1 MLMPGSYAEGGT
13 LLRSNYVGSDWS
25 TSERSSTSVD
35 LHLQIDAA
43 GSGGRRSALAA
54 ALRDAIRSGQLQP
67 GERLPS
73 TRALA
78 VDLALA
84 RGTVTE
90 AYGEL
95 IAEGWLVAR
104 QGSGTAVAARQE
116 ATSRRAPHRSSVGDT
131 ELPRHDLRPG
141 SPDLSAFPRAAWSA
155 ALRRSL
161 REAPDRMLGY
171 SDPNGIAQLRGVLAS
186 YAGRARG
193 VRTTPDHIVI
203 CSGWAQGL
211 SLLAAVM
218 ATTDR
223 NTIGLEDPCIALYR
237 DTISRAGLLSHAVP
251 VDEMGADPSSLPAH
265 GVGAVVLTPAHQYPM
280 GTTLAPA
287 RRAAF
292 VEWARSTDSI
302 IIEDDYDGEFRYDRQ
317 PVGALQGLD
326 PERVVYAGTASKSL
340 APGLRLA
347 WLALPERLVDAV
359 AETKRV
365 ADRHTSVLD
374 QLAFAELIEGGGFD
388 RHLRAARTRYR
399 RRRDL
404 LVGALADRVPAL
416 QPQGIAAGLHL
427 LLPLPANGP
436 REAEVVAALAA
447 DGIAVHGLSA
457 YWHHRG
463 RRAGGLVVGY
473 GTPPEH
479 AYRAAVDAFTLTLR
493 RVRAG

>member
-13 LLRSNYVGSDWS
+13 LLRSNYVASDWS

-35 LHLQIDAA
+35 LHLQIDDP
-43 GSGGRRSALAA
+43 SGGRRTALAG
-54 ALRDAIRSGQLQP
+54 ALRDAIRSGQLRP

-78 VDLALA
+78 ADLALA

-90 AYGEL
+90 AYSEL
-95 IAEGWLVAR
+95 IAEGWLIAR

-116 ATSRRAPHRSSVGDT
+116 ATNQRAPRRSSGRAS
-131 ELPRHDLRPG
+131 EAPRHDLRPG

-155 ALRRSL
+155 ALRRAL
-161 REAPDRMLGY
+161 RDVPDRRLGY
-171 SDPNGIAQLRGVLAS
+171 SEPNGIAQLRGALAS

-193 VRTTPDHIVI
+193 VRTTPEHIVI

-251 VDEMGADPSSLPAH
+251 VDEMGADPSSLPTH

-374 QLAFAELIEGGGFD
+374 QLAFAQLIEGGGFD

-404 LVGALADRVPAL
+404 LVGALADRAPWL

-427 LLPLPANGP
+427 LLPLPAGGP

-473 GTPPEH
+473 GTPSEH